1 MTLQMSKASSEHLTV
16 LLHAPGLRNST
27 GCRTTAPLTSS
38 YIQGRSCRG
47 QGRSCRGQGRS
58 CRGQGRSCR
67 QYWYAYVHTSYLR
80 PCTCMYMRYCSSI
93 YESDQGLV
101 AAGYSIL
108 YIYIIGIAIKSI
120 GTKAKNTS
128 YLLALANFLSAL
140 YYFLNL
146 LKIFF

>member
-1 MTLQMSKASSEHLTV
+1 MTALQMSKANSEHLTV

-47 QGRSCRGQGRS
+47 QGRSCQ
-58 CRGQGRSCR
+58 

-80 PCTCMYMRYCSSI
+80 PCTCMYIRYCSSI

-101 AAGYSIL
+101 AAGYSI
-108 YIYIIGIAIKSI
+108 YNIYIIGIAIKSI

-140 YYFLNL
+140 YCFLNL

>member
-1 MTLQMSKASSEHLTV
+1 MHVREILQ
-16 LLHAPGLRNST
+16 
-27 GCRTTAPLTSS
+27 
-38 YIQGRSCRG
+38 
-47 QGRSCRGQGRS
+47 
-58 CRGQGRSCR
+58 
-67 QYWYAYVHTSYLR
+67 QY
-80 PCTCMYMRYCSSI
+80 I

-101 AAGYSIL
+101 AAGYSI

-140 YYFLNL
+140 YCFLNL